1 MPRLNQGVDEVR
13 KVVAYELLSLDGVAE
28 EPDEFVTSWDDVMDE
43 NLGRVISTQDAVL
56 LGHRTYDHWSKFWPT
71 SNIEPFAKFINGVE
85 KFVIA
90 TTATTQNWSNS
101 VVVSGDLF
109 EFVSKLKRQS
119 GEDIGVH
126 GSIRLFQSLCELEL
140 VDELR
145 LVISPAIH
153 IRGRKLFEKGLP
165 SRLTMTRQVV
175 SPTGY
180 LLLDYEVQRSGIK

>member
-1 MPRLNQGVDEVR
+1 M
-13 KVVAYELLSLDGVAE
+13 
-28 EPDEFVTSWDDVMDE
+28 
-43 NLGRVISTQDAVL
+43 
-56 LGHRTYDHWSKFWPT
+56 
-71 SNIEPFAKFINGVE
+71 
-85 KFVIA
+85 IA

-180 LLLDYEVQRSGIK
+180 LLLDYEVQRAGIK